1 MFWENYSELCKKKG
15 VSPNKA
21 AAEIGISSGSVTA
34 WKNGRLPRS
43 AALVEISEYFG
54 VTVEDLL
61 SKKEKPSEDGEPKSE
76 YDVQLSELWETLS
89 DEQKKYAIDFIRL
102 WATFSSEQ
110 MKASIDF
117 MNMFKK

>member
-1 MFWENYSELCKKKG
+1 MFWENYSELCKKKE

-43 AALVEISEYFG
+43 AALIKIAEYFD

-61 SKKEKPSEDGEPKSE
+61 SKKEKPADNVSEPIDQTDQTIMNLLKLFPQEE
-76 YDVQLSELWETLS
+76 RQAIIAELAARLAE
-89 DEQKKYAIDFIRL
+89 KK
-102 WATFSSEQ
+102 
-110 MKASIDF
+110 
-117 MNMFKK
+117 